1 MRFNILELERIRSI
15 IVENTFKV
23 YEANS
28 KVTIL
33 TIAGIINSYPGKI
46 AFMRLCLA
54 VYTKDDNI
62 EEDEEKD
69 EEEDED
75 GSDDEEDD
83 KDYGQFLDPEDNNQ
97 V

>member
-15 IVENTFKV
+15 IVENTFNL
-23 YEANS
+23 YEVNA

-33 TIAGIINSYPGKI
+33 TIAGLINSYPGKI

-62 EEDEEKD
+62 EEDEE
-69 EEEDED
+69 EEGEESEDDSDEDE
-75 GSDDEEDD
+75 
-83 KDYGQFLDPEDNNQ
+83 KDYG
-97 V
+97 